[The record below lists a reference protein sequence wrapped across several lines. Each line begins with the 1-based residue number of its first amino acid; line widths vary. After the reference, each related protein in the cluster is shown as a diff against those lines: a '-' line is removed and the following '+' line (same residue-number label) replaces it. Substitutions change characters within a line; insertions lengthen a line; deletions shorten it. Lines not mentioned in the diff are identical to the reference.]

1 MPTYSIA
8 DLLSAVGGQAI
19 NVPSPT
25 TSFDRIVTDSRTV
38 RTGDVFWAIAGDI
51 HDGHTYI
58 TEAER
63 RGAVACVVEPERVTQ
78 PTMPVI
84 NVGCT
89 RRALTDFATWHRNNL
104 DTLVIGVTG
113 SVGKTTTRHL
123 LHSVLSRRFAGIE
136 SPRNFNNEIGVPLS
150 VLEITPD
157 HEFAALEF
165 GASHEGE
172 IRRHC
177 ETARPEIG
185 LLTRIAPTHLDGYG
199 DIDTISRTKGE
210 LIEALPSTGFA
221 VLNGDDNRVRQLA
234 SRADCPTI
242 LVGERPHNDFIA
254 SRVTTTNTHVAFRVD
269 GCDFS
274 LPATG
279 RHHLTSALMTI
290 AVAREIGL
298 STNEIITGFEK
309 FEPVDGRCRTL
320 SVGEWTVIDD
330 TYNAS
335 PASMEA
341 ACDLLRDWQGR
352 GHRVLVMGDMLA
364 LGDESRTYH
373 EQLGERIFASGIDRL
388 IAWGTEARHVAD
400 RAHAAGMDAGC
411 IGTCADPTTLSM
423 LLEMWLEPEDV
434 VLVKG
439 SRGMQMER
447 VIEQLKRL
455 AQEQPVGHAL
465 PQRAVA

>member
-1 MPTYSIA
+1 MPTYSLT
-8 DLLSAVGGQAI
+8 DLLAAVGGQTI
-19 NVPSPT
+19 NVSTPT
-25 TSFDRIVTDSRTV
+25 ISFDRIVTDSRIV
-38 RTGDVFWAIAGDI
+38 RPDDVFWAIAGDI

-58 TEAER
+58 TEAAR
-63 RGAVACVVEPERVTQ
+63 RGAVACVVEPDRVTQ
-78 PTMPVI
+78 PVVPVVCV
-84 NVGCT
+84 NNT
-89 RRALTDFATWHRNNL
+89 RQALTNFAAWHRNQI

-123 LHSVLSRRFAGIE
+123 LHTVLTQRFAGVE

-150 VLEITPD
+150 LLEITPD

-185 LLTRIAPTHLDGYG
+185 LLTRIAPSHLDEFG

-210 LIEALPSTGFA
+210 LLEALPTSGFA
-221 VLNGDDNRVRQLA
+221 VLNGDDERVRHLA

-242 LVGERPHNDFIA
+242 LVGERPHNDFVA
-254 SRVTTTNTHVAFRVD
+254 NRVTTTNTHIAFRVD
-269 GCDFS
+269 GCDFQ
-274 LPATG
+274 LPAMG
-279 RHHLTSALMTI
+279 RHHLTSALLSV
-290 AVAREIGL
+290 AVAREFGL
-298 STNEIITGFEK
+298 STNEIISGFEQ
-309 FEPVDGRCRTL
+309 FQPVDGRCRML
-320 SVGEWTVIDD
+320 RIGDLTVIDD
-330 TYNAS
+330 TYNSS

-341 ACDLLRDWQGR
+341 ACDLLSQWQGR
-352 GHRVLVMGDMLA
+352 GRRVLVMGDMLA
-364 LGDESRTYH
+364 LGSESRAYH
-373 EQLGERIFASGIDRL
+373 EQLGRRISASGIDRL
-388 IAWGTEARHVAD
+388 ITWGTEAQHVAD

-411 IGTCADPTTLSM
+411 IGTCADPTTLSL
-423 LLEMWLEPEDV
+423 LLEMWLEPGDV

-455 AQEQPVGHAL
+455 SEEQPVDTTR
-465 PQRAVA
+465 PFRAVA

>member
-1 MPTYSIA
+1 MPTYSIS
-8 DLLSAVGGQAI
+8 DLLTAVGGQAI
-19 NVPSPT
+19 NVSSPT

-38 RTGDVFWAIAGDI
+38 RPGDVFWAIGGVV
-51 HDGHTYI
+51 HDGHHYI
-58 TEAER
+58 TEAAR
-63 RGAVACVVEPERVTQ
+63 RGAVACVIELDRVTQ
-78 PTMPVI
+78 PIVPV
-84 NVGCT
+84 VSVDDT
-89 RRALTDFATWHRNNL
+89 RLALTHFAAWHRNQL
-104 DTLVIGVTG
+104 DTLVLGVTG

-123 LHSVLSRRFAGIE
+123 LHTVLSQRFAGIE

-150 VLEITPD
+150 VLEITSD

-165 GASHEGE
+165 GASRAGE
-172 IRRHC
+172 IRQHC
-177 ETARPEIG
+177 RMARPEIG
-185 LLTRIAPTHLDGYG
+185 LLTRIAPAHLDDFG

-210 LIEALPSTGFA
+210 LLEALPSAGFA
-221 VLNGDDNRVRQLA
+221 VLNGDDDRVRHLA
-234 SRADCPTI
+234 LRADCPTI

-254 SRVTTTNTHVAFRVD
+254 SRVTTTNTHITFRVD

-279 RHHLTSALMTI
+279 RHHLTSALMTV
-290 AVAREIGL
+290 AVAREVGL

-320 SVGEWTVIDD
+320 SIGEWTIIDD

-341 ACDLLRDWQGR
+341 ACDLLSHWQGR
-352 GHRVLVMGDMLA
+352 GHRVLVIGDMLA
-364 LGDESRTYH
+364 LGDESRSYH
-373 EQLGERIFASGIDRL
+373 EQLGERISASGIDRL
-388 IAWGTEARHVAD
+388 IAWGTDARHVAD

-411 IGTCADPTTLSM
+411 IGACADPSTLSM
-423 LLEMWLEPEDV
+423 LLDMWLEPEDV

-455 AQEQPVGHAL
+455 SEEQLVHTPS